1 MFDVLIK
8 GGRVIDGTGNPWF
21 KADIAITG
29 NKIRTIGILD
39 NADANIIIDANGLVV
54 SPGFID
60 IHSHSDYNVLVDP
73 KVQSKVRQGV
83 TTEVIGMCGSSAAPM
98 NQTVREYREKY
109 SSSLDRGYEY
119 DWETM
124 DDYLNKVNSKGAS
137 FNLVTVIGHGTIRQN
152 VMEYE
157 DRHSTPS
164 ELDEM
169 KRLVDESMKAG
180 AFGISTGLIYTP
192 GVYADITEIIE
203 LSKIV
208 ASYSGIYFSHIRG
221 EGATL
226 LEAVREAIG
235 VSEQA
240 GLPIQI
246 AHFKTSGKPYW
257 GQTVE
262 SLKLVEEARRGGVDV
277 TFDQYPYIAGS
288 TGLGALLPHWAL
300 EGGGD
305 KTLERLNNQAK
316 REKIKESKWNITGDM
331 STVMVSSADGHPV
344 YVGKRVSEI
353 AELEG
358 KDDMDAAF
366 DLLIEENMRVGVVL
380 FTQSEEDVRRV
391 MRSPYGMVGSDGS
404 AVSPEGVLGRGKPHP
419 RFYGTFP
426 RVIGHYVREGVLN
439 LQEAVRKMTSAPAQR
454 LGLRDRGLIREGFKA
469 DITVFDEENVND
481 EATFVNPHRYAAGIP
496 YVLVN
501 GVPVIDQGEHTGELP
516 GRALRKS

>member
-1 MFDVLIK
+1 MFDVLIR
-8 GGRVIDGTGNPWF
+8 GGRIIDGTGNPWF

-29 NKIRTIGILD
+29 NKILTIGILD

-83 TTEVIGMCGSSAAPM
+83 TTEVVGMCGSSAAPM
-98 NQTVREYREKY
+98 NQTVQEYREKY

-157 DRHSTPS
+157 DRHASPS

-235 VSEQA
+235 IGEQA
-240 GLPIQI
+240 GLP
-246 AHFKTSGKPYW
+246 
-257 GQTVE
+257 E
-262 SLKLVEEARRGGVDV
+262 NL
-277 TFDQYPYIAGS
+277 
-288 TGLGALLPHWAL
+288 
-300 EGGGD
+300 
-305 KTLERLNNQAK
+305 
-316 REKIKESKWNITGDM
+316 TGDR
-331 STVMVSSADGHPV
+331 P
-344 YVGKRVSEI
+344 
-353 AELEG
+353 L
-358 KDDMDAAF
+358 
-366 DLLIEENMRVGVVL
+366 N
-380 FTQSEEDVRRV
+380 
-391 MRSPYGMVGSDGS
+391 RS
-404 AVSPEGVLGRGKPHP
+404 
-419 RFYGTFP
+419 
-426 RVIGHYVREGVLN
+426 
-439 LQEAVRKMTSAPAQR
+439 
-454 LGLRDRGLIREGFKA
+454 GL
-469 DITVFDEENVND
+469 
-481 EATFVNPHRYAAGIP
+481 
-496 YVLVN
+496 
-501 GVPVIDQGEHTGELP
+501 
-516 GRALRKS
+516 

>member
-1 MFDVLIK
+1 LFDVLIK
-8 GGRVIDGTGNPWF
+8 GGRIIDGTGNPWF
-21 KADIAITG
+21 KADIGIKED
-29 NKIRTIGILD
+29 KISEIGHLKSD
-39 NADANIIIDANGLVV
+39 ADKIIEAAGLVV

-73 KVQSKVRQGV
+73 MVQSKVRQGV
-83 TTEVIGMCGSSAAPM
+83 TTEVVGMCGSSAAPM
-98 NQTVREYREKY
+98 NHAVRAYREKY

-124 DDYLNKVNSKGAS
+124 DDYLNKVNSVGAS

-152 VMEYE
+152 VMQYE
-157 DRHSTPS
+157 DRHTTPS

-169 KRLVDESMKAG
+169 KQLVDESMKAG
-180 AFGISTGLIYTP
+180 AYGISTGLIYTP
-192 GVYADITEIIE
+192 GVYADISEIIE

-208 ASYSGIYFSHIRG
+208 ASHGGIYFSHIRG

-226 LEAVREAIG
+226 LEAVREAISIG
-235 VSEQA
+235 EQA

-246 AHFKTSGKPYW
+246 AHFKASGKPYW

-262 SLKLVEEARRGGVDV
+262 SLRLVEEARRGGVDV
-277 TFDQYPYIAGS
+277 TFDQYPYNAGS
-288 TGLGALLPHWAL
+288 TGLSALLPHWAL

-305 KTLERLNNQAK
+305 KILERLNDQK
-316 REKIKESKWNITGDM
+316 TREKIKESKWNITRDL
-331 STVMVSSADGHPV
+331 STVMVSSADKHPD
-344 YVGKRVSEI
+344 YVGKSVSEI
-353 AELEG
+353 AKIED
-358 KDDMDAAF
+358 KDDMDTTF
-366 DLLIEENMRVGVVL
+366 DLLIAENMRVGVVL

-391 MRSPYGMVGSDGS
+391 MKSPYGMVGSDGS

-426 RVIGHYVREGVLN
+426 RVIGHYVRDGVLD
-439 LQEAVRKMTSAPAQR
+439 LQEAVRKMTSASAQR

-481 EATFVNPHRYAAGIP
+481 EATFVNPHRYAAGIL
-496 YVLVN
+496 YVFVN
-501 GVPVIDQGEHTGELP
+501 GTLVIEKGEHTGALP
-516 GRALRKS
+516 GRALRKD

>member
-1 MFDVLIK
+1 LFDVLIK
-8 GGRVIDGTGNPWF
+8 GGRIIDGTGNPWF
-21 KADIAITG
+21 KADIGIKED
-29 NKIRTIGILD
+29 KISEIGHLKSD
-39 NADANIIIDANGLVV
+39 ADKIIEAAGLVV

-73 KVQSKVRQGV
+73 MVQSKVRQGV
-83 TTEVIGMCGSSAAPM
+83 TTEVVGMCGSSAAPM
-98 NQTVREYREKY
+98 NHAVRAYREKY

-124 DDYLNKVNSKGAS
+124 DDYLNKVNSVGVS

-152 VMEYE
+152 VMQYE
-157 DRHSTPS
+157 DRHTTPS

-169 KRLVDESMKAG
+169 KQLVDESMKAG
-180 AFGISTGLIYTP
+180 AYGISTGLIYTP
-192 GVYADITEIIE
+192 GVYADISEIIE

-208 ASYSGIYFSHIRG
+208 ASHGGIYFSHIRG

-226 LEAVREAIG
+226 LEAVREAISIG
-235 VSEQA
+235 EQA

-246 AHFKTSGKPYW
+246 AHFKASGKPYW

-262 SLKLVEEARRGGVDV
+262 SLRLVEEARRGGVDV
-277 TFDQYPYIAGS
+277 TFDQYPYNAGS

-305 KTLERLNNQAK
+305 KILERLNDQK
-316 REKIKESKWNITGDM
+316 TREKIKESKWNITRDL
-331 STVMVSSADGHPV
+331 STVMVSSADKHPD
-344 YVGKRVSEI
+344 YVGKSVSEI
-353 AELEG
+353 AKIED
-358 KDDMDAAF
+358 KDDMDTTF
-366 DLLIEENMRVGVVL
+366 DLLIAENMRVGVVL

-391 MRSPYGMVGSDGS
+391 MKSPYGMVGSDGS

-426 RVIGHYVREGVLN
+426 RVIGHYVRDGVLD
-439 LQEAVRKMTSAPAQR
+439 LQEAVRKMTSASAQR

-496 YVLVN
+496 YVFVN
-501 GVPVIDQGEHTGELP
+501 GTLVIEKGEHTGALP
-516 GRALRKS
+516 GRALRKD